1 MESDKTTTR
10 QRDRGVLKEKRN
22 LEDLWKAAFPVGTD
36 ALCGLNW
43 DFKHLEEALEE
54 GGFGFSTGRKF
65 MFQGLQNFQHC
76 LDKDQEYIFVNVPT
90 VVVIESNTEP
100 SKELAIKSLQS
111 ATEEGTITMR
121 TGRVPYIPL
130 QERDRQVEKT
140 SSRIFTL
147 FCNNRRA
154 ALRNKKEERVEKF
167 EYCLPY
173 FSESEEDDTEGS
185 SSTEVYIMFPSDPPV
200 TCLLTQC
207 PNLKGCL
214 RN

>member
-54 GGFGFSTGRKF
+54 GGF
-65 MFQGLQNFQHC
+65 
-76 LDKDQEYIFVNVPT
+76 EYIFVNVPT